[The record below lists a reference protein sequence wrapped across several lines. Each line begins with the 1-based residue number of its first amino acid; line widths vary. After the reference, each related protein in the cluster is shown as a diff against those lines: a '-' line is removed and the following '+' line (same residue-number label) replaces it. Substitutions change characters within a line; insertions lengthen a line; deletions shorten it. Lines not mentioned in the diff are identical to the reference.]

1 MPPQPLV
8 ERALA
13 GAIVVLLTVAGAAV
27 ARGQYTDLAVGTERA
42 TPTAPPVLV
51 RAASDRPGAGG
62 GVDFGAEVL
71 ASEVTVPVDAAADSA
86 APATTTSTISPV
98 VVSSTSTTAAPTTT
112 TTAAPAP
119 TTTSPTTSTT
129 SPSPTS
135 PPGTAAPTTTQ
146 APAGTTRD
154 TGCESSMLDWM
165 NQARAGA
172 GRGAVA
178 EDEAVQHVS
187 LDWSNHMAATGELA
201 HNPHYSD
208 QIFAARPE
216 AQTAGEVVGW
226 SSGSARDVFDE
237 FMRSSIH
244 RGIILGPAF
253 RYATVGCVWDAGG
266 RIWVTADFW
275 G

>member
-13 GAIVVLLTVAGAAV
+13 GAIVVLLTVGGAAA

-42 TPTAPPVLV
+42 TPTAAVLV
-51 RAASDRPGAGG
+51 RAASERAGTAGG
-62 GVDFGAEVL
+62 SEFGAEVL
-71 ASEVTVPVDAAADSA
+71 ASAVTVPADEATESAAPDTTVATSSTTTTITA
-86 APATTTSTISPV
+86 APATTT
-98 VVSSTSTTAAPTTT
+98 TAPS

-119 TTTSPTTSTT
+119 TTTSSTTSTT
-129 SPSPTS
+129 APPPTTS
-135 PPGTAAPTTTQ
+135 PPSTTAAPP

-154 TGCESSMLDWM
+154 AGCESSMLDWM

-187 LDWSNHMAATGELA
+187 LDWSNHMATTGELA

-208 QIFAARPE
+208 QIFADRPE
-216 AQTAGEVVGW
+216 ARTAGEVVGW
-226 SSGSARDVFDE
+226 SSSSARAVFDE

-244 RGIILGPAF
+244 RGIILEPAF
-253 RYATVGCVWDAGG
+253 RYATVACVWDAGG
-266 RIWVTADFW
+266 RVWVTADFW